1 MIPWTDFTLL
11 RVIARTVEGRAMMK
25 KDSDSIFPNRRTLQE
40 RNQTRKRMVAHVLR
54 AQFKKEFK
62 TCRILVGNHF
72 FTVDLMSNDDEIA
85 AKIINPGITSHN
97 KMSSGKFQQIL
108 SSILILKSIDSKRKL
123 LIFTNKKMY
132 ENFCA
137 SISSMPTPICDT
149 VNGIEIA
156 WIPLSDEFDNYE
168 HSEPATDFRINQD
181 IFGRARKRQE

>member
-1 MIPWTDFTLL
+1 
-11 RVIARTVEGRAMMK
+11 MMK

-108 SSILILKSIDSKRKL
+108 SSILVLQSIDSKRKL
-123 LIFTNKKMY
+123 LIFTNKKMHD
-132 ENFCA
+132 EF
-137 SISSMPTPICDT
+137 SSRITSMPSPIKD
-149 VNGIEIA
+149 VAFGIIMS
-156 WIPLSDEFDNYE
+156 WIPIPDESDDYE
-168 HSEPATDFRINQD
+168 YSEPAITFRDNQNS
-181 IFGRARKRQE
+181 FRQKRRGQE

>member
-1 MIPWTDFTLL
+1 
-11 RVIARTVEGRAMMK
+11 MK
-25 KDSDSIFPNRRTLQE
+25 KDSQPIFSYRKTLHE
-40 RNQTRKRMVAHVLR
+40 RNQKRKRMVSQILR
-54 AQFKKEFK
+54 ANFKKEFK

-72 FTVDLMSNDDEIA
+72 FTVDLMSNDDKIA

-108 SSILILKSIDSKRKL
+108 SSIMILKSIDSKRKL